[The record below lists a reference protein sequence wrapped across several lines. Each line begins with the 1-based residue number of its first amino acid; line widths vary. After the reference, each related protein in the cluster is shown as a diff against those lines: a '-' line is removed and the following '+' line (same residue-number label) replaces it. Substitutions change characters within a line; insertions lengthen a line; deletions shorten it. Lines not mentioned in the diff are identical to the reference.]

1 MERLVP
7 DTASNVLLP
16 MAMPTRNVL
25 RKALAGIVRSIQS
38 EHGLTD
44 EQLAGELYVSVGT
57 IANVRNERTDLNQET
72 IAKIGARFGPE
83 ALDPWSACFGGRNVP
98 REISEERVSL
108 TAITG
113 GLHKLSQATDPNSPG
128 GHAITHQ
135 ELADMLPELRAMQR
149 LTNKLIGRAEKLGL
163 VA

>member
-1 MERLVP
+1 MPAE
-7 DTASNVLLP
+7 SNNVLLP
-16 MAMPTRNVL
+16 MALPTRNVL
-25 RKALAGIVRSIQS
+25 RKALADIVRGIQS
-38 EHGLTD
+38 EYALTD
-44 EQLAGELYVSVGT
+44 EQLAGELHVSVGT

-98 REISEERVSL
+98 RDSSEQRVSL

-113 GLHKLSQATDPNSPG
+113 GLHKISVATDPESPG
-128 GHAITHQ
+128 GEVITHR
-135 ELADMLPELRAMQR
+135 ELAEMLPELRAMQR
-149 LTNKLIGRAEKLGL
+149 LTNSLISRAEKIGL